1 MFESGDNCCLEQI
14 PEIIDPR
21 FIAQYLGIGYSK
33 ALNLVKSGALP
44 CIKVGNHYKI
54 PRAGFVEW
62 LHQPGCRH
70 YL

>member
-1 MFESGDNCCLEQI
+1 MSNSATNETLEQI
-14 PEIIDPR
+14 PEILNPR

-33 ALNLVKSGALP
+33 ALKLVSSGAMP

-54 PRAGFVEW
+54 PRAGFIEW
-62 LHQPGCRH
+62 LHKPGCRE